1 MPISEKN
8 DFPFIYIYHGK
19 PIDIYSFQGEKYFI
33 FFFKENITQQTVD
46 KIEKIAP
53 GIISGSTSW
62 TGNMYMS
69 FSITEEDE
77 ITGYYLKKRKSGYDV
92 EFDDELFTG
101 LYTDFANDIESWVLS
116 VNKIAPVD
124 FFIGHYRIA
133 GSKWDKY
140 SDTKLPGVIDKL
152 SAYTEGANDRVKRII
167 NEAVMQLKQ
176 GKNHK
181 LTAESKKQL
190 TELIKSTE

>member
-1 MPISEKN
+1 MSKKEEY
-8 DFPFIYIYHGK
+8 PFIYIYHGK

-33 FFFKENITQQTVD
+33 FFFKDNITQQTAD
-46 KIEKIAP
+46 KIEKITP
-53 GIISGSTSW
+53 GIISGSTLW

-77 ITGYYLKKRKSGYDV
+77 ITGYYLKKSKSGYDV

-124 FFIGHYRIA
+124 FFIGHNRISD
-133 GSKWDKY
+133 SKWDKY
-140 SDTKLPGVIDKL
+140 SDTKLPEVINKL
-152 SAYTEGANDRVKRII
+152 SAYTAGGANDRAKRII
-167 NEAVMQLKQ
+167 NEAAMQLKQ

-181 LTAESKKQL
+181 LTTGSKKQL